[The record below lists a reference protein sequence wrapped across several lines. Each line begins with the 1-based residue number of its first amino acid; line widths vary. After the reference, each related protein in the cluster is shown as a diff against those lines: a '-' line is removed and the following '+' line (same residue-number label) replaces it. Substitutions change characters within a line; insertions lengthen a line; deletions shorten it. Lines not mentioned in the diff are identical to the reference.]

1 MSLSSTQTSATQ
13 KLLDHIRKASSPEN
27 PPAPSAPLSPLRMP
41 SPRSLFGKERN
52 AVGVDV
58 GDGRLLLA
66 QSVPGNPPEL
76 KAVEIVPLPEGMT
89 WATPG
94 CADKVREALER
105 FLPGGLDEADIW
117 VRLEDGDNELR
128 HYRIPKVGP
137 KDRDAVARMTAGRE
151 KPFDENATVFDYRAG
166 EEVLDKGVPRQ
177 PITAMIADKEAVE
190 RLKRTLAQAGIAPA
204 GITSSG
210 IATQNLYASGW
221 LARPWDHF
229 ALAVIGEDFT
239 RIEIF
244 SGSSIALSRTIR
256 TGLRSLVSALQ
267 ESSPDPAPRTGG
279 LPLETTGLAASGPGA
294 SGLGADGSGDGFP
307 LLLRPASPLREL
319 SLLPPQ
325 PTPAQAAAAPEAGLS
340 HGEALHRLCASRR
353 SPEEE
358 ENLLRRLSQPL
369 GRMARQIE
377 RTADHFRNAM
387 NMPPIEGV
395 VVFAPGG
402 CLSLAR
408 ATFERLIGLP
418 CLPLRLDGQSTPG
431 AAVDLEKALR
441 EEADTGLLQA
451 VGLSLSAAS
460 YTPNALMTY
469 RDRQLHERHKRIS
482 LLSFGVTTLA
492 LMLLLA
498 CCGRLYLTYREE
510 KDVRAKLEARIA
522 AWQTAYAPD
531 ELRANLAATQKLQTQ
546 ARQLARRR
554 IAAAL
559 ITELSAVTPDAIRL
573 TGMRVTFN
581 DVKPSRPDTAPTQR
595 GGSRT
600 ARPEP
605 EESAVAVITGTVTGD
620 MLQRESRLAEF
631 LSHLEHSPMVLSL
644 LVEKQQTDT
653 EILSFVATLRLT

>member
-1 MSLSSTQTSATQ
+1 M
-13 KLLDHIRKASSPEN
+13 
-27 PPAPSAPLSPLRMP
+27 
-41 SPRSLFGKERN
+41 
-52 AVGVDV
+52 DV
-58 GDGRLLLA
+58 CDGRLLLA

-76 KAVEIVPLPEGMT
+76 KAVEITPLPQGMT
-89 WATPG
+89 WDTPG
-94 CADKVREALER
+94 CADKVREALGR
-105 FLPGGLDEADIW
+105 FLPEGLAEADIW
-117 VRLEDGDNELR
+117 VRLEDADNELR
-128 HYRIPKVGP
+128 HYRIPKVSS

-151 KPFDENATVFDYRAG
+151 KPFDENASIFDYRAG

-177 PITAMIADKEAVE
+177 PVTAMIADKDAVE
-190 RLKRTLAQAGIAPA
+190 HLKRTLADAGIFPA

-210 IATQNLYASGW
+210 IATQNLFASGW

-229 ALAVIGEDFT
+229 ALAAIGEDST

-244 SGSSIALSRTIR
+244 SGTSIALSRTIR

-267 ESSPDPAPRTGG
+267 ESAPAPAPQSG
-279 LPLETTGLAASGPGA
+279 LPPETAGLAA
-294 SGLGADGSGDGFP
+294 GDGFP
-307 LLLRPASPLREL
+307 LIRQPASPLREL

-325 PTPAQAAAAPEAGLS
+325 AEAQAAAAPEAELS
-340 HGEALHRLCASRR
+340 YGEALRRLCTNRR
-353 SPEEE
+353 SAEEE
-358 ENLLRRLSQPL
+358 EALLRRLSQPL

-408 ATFERLIGLP
+408 TTFERLIGLP
-418 CLPLRLDGQSTPG
+418 CLPLRLDGRSAPG

-441 EEADTGLLQA
+441 EEADSGLLQA

-469 RDRQLHERHKRIS
+469 RDRQLQERQKRIT

-510 KDVRAKLEARIA
+510 KEVRAKLEERIA
-522 AWQTAYAPD
+522 AWQTAYAPA

-559 ITELSAVTPDAIRL
+559 ITELSTVTPEAIRL

-581 DVKPSRPDTAPTQR
+581 AVKPSRPEGAPTQR
-595 GGSRT
+595 GGAAPRT
-600 ARPEP
+600 EP
-605 EESAVAVITGTVTGD
+605 EESAVAVITGTVSGD
-620 MLQRESRLAEF
+620 MLERESRLAEF

-653 EILSFVATLRLT
+653 EILSFVATLRLA

>member
-1 MSLSSTQTSATQ
+1 MSSASTQTLATQ
-13 KLLDHIRKASSPEN
+13 KLLDHIRKPSSPET
-27 PPAPSAPLSPLRMP
+27 PLAAPLPTPRRP
-41 SPRSLFGKERN
+41 SRHSLFGKERN

-58 GDGRLLLA
+58 GDGRILLA
-66 QSVPGNPPEL
+66 QSVLGSPPEL
-76 KAVEIVPLPEGMT
+76 QAVEIVPLPQGMT
-89 WATPG
+89 WDTPG
-94 CADKVREALER
+94 CALKVREALGR
-105 FLPGGLDEADIW
+105 FLPGGLADADIW
-117 VRLEDGDNELR
+117 VRLEDADNELR
-128 HYRIPKVGP
+128 HYRIPKVSP
-137 KDRDAVARMTAGRE
+137 KDRDAVARMTASRE
-151 KPFDENATVFDYRAG
+151 KPFDENASIFDYRAG

-177 PITAMIADKEAVE
+177 PVTAMIADKGAVE
-190 RLKRTLAQAGIAPA
+190 RLKRTLADAGITPA

-210 IATQNLYASGW
+210 IATQNLFASGW

-229 ALAVIGEDFT
+229 ALAAIGEDST

-267 ESSPDPAPRTGG
+267 ESAPAPQAGG
-279 LPLETTGLAASGPGA
+279 LPPDTAGLASGSAGA
-294 SGLGADGSGDGFP
+294 GEGFP
-307 LLLRPASPLREL
+307 LIRQPASPLREL

-325 PTPAQAAAAPEAGLS
+325 PEAAQVAAVPETGLS
-340 HGEALHRLCASRR
+340 PEEALRRLCATRR

-358 ENLLRRLSQPL
+358 ETLLRRLSQPL

-387 NMPPIEGV
+387 NMPAIEGV

-418 CLPLRLDGQSTPG
+418 CLPLRLDGRAAPG
-431 AAVDLEKALR
+431 AEIDLEKALN
-441 EEADTGLLQA
+441 EEADSGLLQA

-469 RDRQLHERHKRIS
+469 RDRQLQERQKRIT

-498 CCGRLYLTYREE
+498 CCGRLYLTYRAERE
-510 KDVRAKLEARIA
+510 MRAKLEEQIA
-522 AWQTAYAPD
+522 AWQTAYAP
-531 ELRANLAATQKLQTQ
+531 EQLRANLAATQKLQTQ

-581 DVKPSRPDTAPTQR
+581 AVKPSKPENAPSQR
-595 GGSRT
+595 GGAASR
-600 ARPEP
+600 AEP
-605 EESAVAVITGTVTGD
+605 EGSAVAVITGTVAGD
-620 MLQRESRLAEF
+620 MLERESRLAEF

-653 EILSFVATLRLT
+653 EILSFVATLRLA

>member
-1 MSLSSTQTSATQ
+1 MSSDFTQTLATQ
-13 KLLDHIRKASSPEN
+13 KLLDHIRKPSSPET
-27 PPAPSAPLSPLRMP
+27 PPAALPSTPRRSSR
-41 SPRSLFGKERN
+41 RSLFGKERN

-58 GDGRLLLA
+58 GDGRILLA
-66 QSVPGNPPEL
+66 QSAPGSPPEL
-76 KAVEIVPLPEGMT
+76 QAVEIIPLPQGMT
-89 WATPG
+89 WDTPG
-94 CADKVREALER
+94 CALKVREALGR
-105 FLPGGLDEADIW
+105 FLPGGLADADIW
-117 VRLEDGDNELR
+117 VRLEDTDNELR
-128 HYRIPKVGP
+128 HYRIPKVSP
-137 KDRDAVARMTAGRE
+137 KDRDAVARMTASRE
-151 KPFDENATVFDYRAG
+151 KPFDENASIFDYRAG

-177 PITAMIADKEAVE
+177 PITAMIADKSAVE
-190 RLKRTLAQAGIAPA
+190 RLKRTLAEAGITPA

-210 IATQNLYASGW
+210 IATQNLFASGW
-221 LARPWDHF
+221 LVRPWDHF
-229 ALAVIGEDFT
+229 ALAVVGEDST

-267 ESSPDPAPRTGG
+267 ESAPAPQAGG
-279 LPLETTGLAASGPGA
+279 LAPDTTGLTAGA
-294 SGLGADGSGDGFP
+294 PSTGDAFP
-307 LLLRPASPLREL
+307 LIRQPASPLREL

-325 PTPAQAAAAPEAGLS
+325 PEAAQAVAAPEKGLS
-340 HGEALHRLCASRR
+340 SEEALRRLCANRR

-358 ENLLRRLSQPL
+358 EVLLRRLSQPL

-387 NMPPIEGV
+387 NMPAIEGV

-408 ATFERLIGLP
+408 TTFERLIGLP
-418 CLPLRLDGQSTPG
+418 CLPLRLDGKAAPG

-441 EEADTGLLQA
+441 EEADSGLLQA

-469 RDRQLHERHKRIS
+469 RDRQLQERHKRIS

-510 KDVRAKLEARIA
+510 KDLRAKLEERVA

-531 ELRANLAATQKLQTQ
+531 QLRANLAATQKLQTQ

-559 ITELSAVTPDAIRL
+559 ITELSTVTPDAIRL

-581 DVKPSRPDTAPTQR
+581 AVKPSKPESARTQR
-595 GGSRT
+595 GGT
-600 ARPEP
+600 PARPEP
-605 EESAVAVITGTVTGD
+605 EESAVAVITGTVSGD

-653 EILSFVATLRLT
+653 EILSFVATLRLV